1 MKKTRN
7 GMHIESNHAGL
18 IGEHA
23 SRDKIILCE
32 SESLYKPLV
41 YTVLLLL
48 TCYLLVKSNSRT
60 FVLSV
65 NGLQGDG

>member
-23 SRDKIILCE
+23 SRDKGPFILCE
-32 SESLYKPLV
+32 SESLQAFGV
-41 YTVLLLL
+41 YCPTTINML
-48 TCYLLVKSNSRT
+48 
-60 FVLSV
+60 FVSKIEFAHICT
-65 NGLQGDG
+65 